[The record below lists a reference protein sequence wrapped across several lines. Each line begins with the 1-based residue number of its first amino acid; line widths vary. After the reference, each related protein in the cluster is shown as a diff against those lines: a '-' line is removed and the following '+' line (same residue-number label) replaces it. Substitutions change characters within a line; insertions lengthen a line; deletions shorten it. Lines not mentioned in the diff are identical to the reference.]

1 MKQYY
6 YKNESNNKGCYLSS
20 FLLIGLLFFT
30 AVANAAI
37 KVGGK
42 APAFRLSSASGSV
55 WSEKR
60 LVRAPMSVIYFF
72 RPSRCKVCA
81 KGLKSLQDAAKGIG
95 QKDMVVVGIGRGK
108 AVEINNF
115 AKKHGIKFPMLAT
128 QKAIIKK
135 MGVNIYPTMVVIGP
149 DKKVINVVKGGS
161 KKANSTEKMMFA
173 LAERYLQRKQYGS
186 AGALFAKLSKKDK
199 TGKAKAGAAYSLLK
213 NGKLASAE
221 TSFSKMSRSS
231 NKATKLKGQE
241 GLAEV
246 YLQQG
251 KTEKAL
257 ALADSILKAGNT
269 GSVALL
275 TKGKALHQKGNKKE
289 AAKYIRRAA
298 KSKKSDFSWQKAEA
312 QYAQGNLQRKNKKA
326 KIALVSYEKAVASD
340 PYFVEAMSNQGVA
353 LQDLGNPEKALNIF
367 KKIKKIDPKDRLVYS
382 LMRQAQAAMAQKQD
396 IERQKYIDGLVGDL
410 LKQYKEN
417 KKKPKNADEWT
428 SPVFTVSILGFK
440 SEKNPLMGRAGL
452 EGVLQEELT
461 RELQARNIK
470 VVERAVIEKILSELK
485 LGASSLTDKDASLK
499 LGKIMAARVIA
510 TGSTYAIGK
519 KQHITLRMLDTESTN
534 IVASLA
540 DQTRRMDPSKVAKKF
555 ANEIARVA
563 KEEYPLKGRIVL
575 AEEETIIIN
584 VGKKHGVTKG
594 QVFNVL
600 GEGKPLNI
608 RGRIIKRTKKLGKL
622 QVTEVEDDLAYA
634 KVKVKKGSWGEN
646 QKIKESISK

>member
-1 MKQYY
+1 
-6 YKNESNNKGCYLSS
+6 
-20 FLLIGLLFFT
+20 
-30 AVANAAI
+30 
-37 KVGGK
+37 
-42 APAFRLSSASGSV
+42 
-55 WSEKR
+55 
-60 LVRAPMSVIYFF
+60 
-72 RPSRCKVCA
+72 
-81 KGLKSLQDAAKGIG
+81 
-95 QKDMVVVGIGRGK
+95 
-108 AVEINNF
+108 
-115 AKKHGIKFPMLAT
+115 
-128 QKAIIKK
+128 
-135 MGVNIYPTMVVIGP
+135 
-149 DKKVINVVKGGS
+149 
-161 KKANSTEKMMFA
+161 
-173 LAERYLQRKQYGS
+173 
-186 AGALFAKLSKKDK
+186 
-199 TGKAKAGAAYSLLK
+199 
-213 NGKLASAE
+213 
-221 TSFSKMSRSS
+221 
-231 NKATKLKGQE
+231 
-241 GLAEV
+241 
-246 YLQQG
+246 
-251 KTEKAL
+251 
-257 ALADSILKAGNT
+257 
-269 GSVALL
+269 
-275 TKGKALHQKGNKKE
+275 
-289 AAKYIRRAA
+289 
-298 KSKKSDFSWQKAEA
+298 
-312 QYAQGNLQRKNKKA
+312 
-326 KIALVSYEKAVASD
+326 
-340 PYFVEAMSNQGVA
+340 
-353 LQDLGNPEKALNIF
+353 
-367 KKIKKIDPKDRLVYS
+367 
-382 LMRQAQAAMAQKQD
+382 MRQAQAAMAQKQD